1 MESGEILINGLILI
15 ATIEK
20 QLVLI
25 NVFNFYLADAK
36 CGVPQGSIFGPLLFL
51 MYINDLHMAI
61 VYSEV

>member
-1 MESGEILINGLILI
+1 MESGNFNKWVDSYRNNR
-15 ATIEK
+15 K